1 MPRIGLRDA
10 LRLNVEDS
18 GSGPPV
24 LLLHGFAGCISAW
37 GEAVHEALRTRN
49 RLVAVDLLGHGDSD
63 KPIASQRYA
72 LDNTVCDLCEVLDQL
87 SIERAVWV
95 GYSMGGRIALGGA
108 VRRPDRVSALVL
120 EGASPGIGDE
130 DGRRGR
136 AASDD
141 ALARTLEAQG
151 IERFVERWL
160 DQPMFRTQKRLGPER
175 LDRMRELRL
184 RNIPRA
190 LAACLRGLGTG
201 MQPSFWE
208 QLAEVGAPALL
219 VAGELDE
226 KFKRIGETMQRAL
239 PRARL
244 EIISEAGHTTH
255 LEQPE
260 AFVSVV
266 QGFLE
271 KLDE

>member
-1 MPRIGLRDA
+1 MPKIGLRDT
-10 LRLNVEDS
+10 LQMNVEDS

-24 LLLHGFAGCISAW
+24 LLLHGFTGCVSAW
-37 GEAVHEALRTRN
+37 GEEVRGALCTRN
-49 RLVAVDLLGHGDSD
+49 RLVAVDLLGHGESD
-63 KPIASQRYA
+63 KPIAARRYA

-120 EGASPGIGDE
+120 EGASPGIPDE
-130 DGRRGR
+130 SGRRER

-141 ALARTLEAQG
+141 ALARMLEAQG
-151 IERFVERWL
+151 LERFVERWL
-160 DQPMFRTQKRLGPER
+160 DQPLFRTQKRLGPEQ
-175 LDRMRELRL
+175 LGRMRELRL
-184 RNIPRA
+184 RNAPAA

-208 QLAEVGAPALL
+208 QLAEVRVPVLL

-226 KFKRIGETMQRAL
+226 KFRRIAETMQRTL
-239 PRARL
+239 PRAQL
-244 EIISEAGHTTH
+244 EIIPEAGHTTH

-260 AFVSVV
+260 AFVSGV

-271 KLDE
+271 KLDG